1 VLSFP
6 QEPSLARPLPELPD
20 VQDMPGGTVYEPK
33 FDGYRALLFVQGGAC
48 RIQSRAGRDVTHAF
62 PEIAA
67 AAAETLSSGVVLDGE
82 IVLWGDEVDDF
93 SELDRR
99 LNQPPD
105 AMPRHRHPAS
115 YIAFDLLAGAGMD
128 MRASAFRV
136 RRHAL
141 EMMLGDDA
149 PPLHLVPQTPDV
161 DEARSWLVTYA
172 ESHVGIEGVVA
183 KGLAT
188 AYEPGGSPWVKVRT
202 RDSDECVIGA
212 VLGTLK
218 APRRLV
224 LGMLDDEGLL
234 GPVGITAELTLPD
247 SRRVAALL
255 EPSGDS
261 HPWDVSRVLAETPGW
276 TGPTDAAVVLV
287 RPTHVVEVSAHAEDD
302 PWRWDTPRDFI
313 RSRPDLRPDDLQARW
328 LHA

>member
-1 VLSFP
+1 MLPFP
-6 QEPSLARPLPELPD
+6 QEPSLARSLPELPD
-20 VQDMPGGTVYEPK
+20 LQDMPGGTVYEPK
-33 FDGYRALLFVQGGAC
+33 FDGYRALLFVQDGSC

-67 AAAETLSSGVVLDGE
+67 GAVESLSSGVVLDGE

-99 LNQPPD
+99 LNRPPD

-128 MRASAFRV
+128 MRRSAFRI

-161 DEARSWLVTYA
+161 EEARSWLVTYA
-172 ESHVGIEGVVA
+172 ETHVGIEGVMA

-188 AYEPGGSPWVKVRT
+188 AYEPGARPWVKVRT
-202 RDSDECVIGA
+202 QDSTESVIGA
-212 VLGTLK
+212 VVGSLK

-224 LGMLDDEGLL
+224 LGMLDDDGLL
-234 GPVGITAELTLPD
+234 GPIGITTELTLPD
-247 SRRVAALL
+247 SRRVAKLL
-255 EPSGDS
+255 EPADGS
-261 HPWDVSRVLAETPGW
+261 HPWDLSRVLHDTPGW
-276 TGPTDAAVVLV
+276 HGPDDAAVALV
-287 RPTHVVEVSAHAEDD
+287 RPIHVIEVSASVDDD
-302 PWRWDTPRDFI
+302 PKSWDTPRDFV
-313 RSRPDLRPDDLQARW
+313 RSRPDLRPDDLQTRW
-328 LHA
+328 LFG